1 MVHRYNMAT
10 RNVTFMKLNAR
21 KFLTEI
27 EPDAPFFLCGASQT
41 SPISHGGG
49 RWLYIACRCALHVR
63 TNCTLHAVCRMPHA
77 ARLHA
82 ARRVACARYVG
93 FGDCHRCAEGSAI
106 GAFCEYYGA
115 DGTIPDWPNPKQV
128 TGSLTVQHVPYE
140 TALSTCSLCCNGQPY
155 HAHHAPCAGTGSG
168 TP

>member
-1 MVHRYNMAT
+1 MVVYCVPVCA
-10 RNVTFMKLNAR
+10 AR
-21 KFLTEI
+21 SYE
-27 EPDAPFFLCGASQT
+27 
-41 SPISHGGG
+41 
-49 RWLYIACRCALHVR
+49 
-63 TNCTLHAVCRMPHA
+63 LHATCRMPHA

-128 TGSLTVQHVPYE
+128 TDSLTVQHVPYE
-140 TALSTCSLCCNGQPY
+140 TALSTCSLCCNWQPTM
-155 HAHHAPCAGTGSG
+155 HTMHHALERAALPLGS
-168 TP
+168 T